1 MEINK
6 KLKYPGQR
14 KKIYSNVSI
23 FFLSPIRFFKVKS
36 DFTKLVIEKRWTLNF
51 FQNMPH
57 WKVIGEFKFCHNFD
71 MNCRKY
77 TFDSTFYL
85 QKDVLSCSNDIFS
98 FQMTEQKFNIKKE
111 KKRKKKLTFV

>member
-57 WKVIGEFKFCHNFD
+57 WKVIGEFKFCHNLD
-71 MNCRKY
+71 MNYRKY
-77 TFDSTFYL
+77 TYDSDFYL
-85 QKDVLSCSNDIFS
+85 QKHALFCGNAIFS
-98 FQMTEQKFNIKKE
+98 FQIT
-111 KKRKKKLTFV
+111 KKKL